1 MHNNEITMNDQL
13 LVSRFLYIRLKVLGE
28 FQRAIKNQS
37 VRLRNLDCY
46 VSLMSDKLNTPAS
59 EPNTDIR
66 SDHPNSSG

>member
-28 FQRAIKNQS
+28 FQWAIKHQS
-37 VRLRNLDCY
+37 VRQHNLDCY
-46 VSLMSDKLNTPAS
+46 VSLMSDKLNTPVS

-66 SDHPNSSG
+66 SDHPNPSG